1 MKTESLA
8 RFLKASKVDR
18 ANTFCII
25 NNVDGKLISK
35 STSDDSNLITK
46 VTMDESFHLDEPFV
60 VRDIDR
66 LIKMLGLHDEEIDIR
81 IKDTKLVLKDSNTTS
96 NYVTAVPDR
105 FKTKK
110 RKYTPTVQG
119 EITLSEDIIR
129 KMVHAMKVM
138 NDSTRISFELGDP
151 DSEITIGS
159 GNDFSNETTF
169 SVPSKK
175 SNISSISEKF
185 YLDLQFVK
193 QLLESHIGCKDARMF
208 IPLEASVQ
216 FEFKYDNMIA
226 EYDLLMLAI

>member
-1 MKTESLA
+1 MRIDSLA
-8 RFLKASKVDR
+8 RFLKASKVDK

-25 NNVDGKLISK
+25 NSVEGKLISK
-35 STSDDSNLITK
+35 STSEDSNLITK
-46 VTMDESFHLDEPFV
+46 VTMDETFHLDEPFV

-66 LIKMLGLHDEEIDIR
+66 LIKMLGLHDEEVDIK
-81 IKDTKLVLKDSNTTS
+81 IKDTKLVLKDSNAVS
-96 NYVTAVPDR
+96 NYVTAVPEM

-119 EITLSEDIIR
+119 EILLSEDIIR

-138 NDSTRISFELGDP
+138 TDSTHISFQLGDP
-151 DSEITIGS
+151 ESEIVIGS
-159 GNDFSNETTF
+159 ANNYSNDTKFN
-169 SVPSKK
+169 VPSKK
-175 SNISSISEKF
+175 STISSISEKF

-193 QLLESHIGCKDARMF
+193 QLLESHIVCKDARMY

-226 EYDLLMLAI
+226 EYDLLMLSI